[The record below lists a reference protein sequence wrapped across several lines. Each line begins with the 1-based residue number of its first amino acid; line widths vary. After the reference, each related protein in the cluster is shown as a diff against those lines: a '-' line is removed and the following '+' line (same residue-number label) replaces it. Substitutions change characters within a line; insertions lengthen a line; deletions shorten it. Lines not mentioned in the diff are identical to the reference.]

1 MSDERKRL
9 AAELLPHLA
18 TIMRLSRPAT
28 GTVASWSAVMQC
40 MGLPLQDLIREVQR
54 QEWAI
59 EFAVERLQEGQ
70 Q

>member
-28 GTVASWSAVMQC
+28 GTVPSWLAVVRC
-40 MGLPLQDLIREVQR
+40 VGLTLKDLMDEVKR
-54 QEWAI
+54 QEWAV
-59 EFAVERLQEGQ
+59 EFAVERLQEGHR
-70 Q
+70 